1 MRCSRF
7 TGLLAAA
14 IVLAPALLRAQDD
27 DAWRKAQVAAAE
39 RSERIMASAMQRN
52 NLLGEYRVMMDAA
65 ARASPEDRAFNV
77 IFSQYLSWFQT
88 YVGDYPDAGISY
100 SIAQPAQK
108 EDAPSP
114 LSGGWTAEPATQAL
128 MPLVHGRQAVFFNE
142 AHNIPLTRTL
152 TVAMLPALRREGFDY
167 LAVET
172 LYDDDTHLASRG
184 YPTADSG
191 FYVNEPI
198 YGEMVRSAL
207 QLGFK
212 VVAYES
218 DKPGTPDA
226 RERAQAHNLY
236 ERIFRKDP
244 KARVVVNAGYAH
256 ILKSGHYLGGK
267 SMAEYFQS
275 ITGIEPLSIEQTMMI
290 PHPEPDSDH
299 PWYTAVVKS
308 RVPDVPFVFV
318 HPDGKAWSLRPGY
331 DVSVFFPPA
340 KMRRER
346 PTWLNLLGLR
356 KHVFVNGKR
365 LCDNTWPCLV
375 EALYAGEG
383 DDAVAADRILFEPP
397 PDPLPLHDRLR
408 SLRGAT
414 QAELYL
420 RPGDYRLR
428 VTEGDGLPQVKQTIH
443 VTDGTRAASTD
454 DR

>member
-1 MRCSRF
+1 MRSSRF
-7 TGLLAAA
+7 IVVLAAA
-14 IVLAPALLRAQDD
+14 CALLPGMPRAQVDT
-27 DAWRKAQVAAAE
+27 AWQRAQVAAAE
-39 RSERIMASAMQRN
+39 RSERIMATATRRK
-52 NLLGEYRVMMDAA
+52 NLLAEYRVMLDAA
-65 ARASPEDRAFNV
+65 AKASPEDRAFNV

-88 YVGDYPDAGISY
+88 YVGDYPDAAISY

-114 LSGGWTAEPATQAL
+114 LSGGWTAAPAMQAL

-172 LYDDDTHLASRG
+172 LYDDDTQLAARG

-207 QLGFK
+207 KLGFK

-218 DKPGTPDA
+218 DQPGSPDA

-236 ERIFRKDP
+236 QRIFRKDP

-256 ILKSGHYLGGK
+256 IQKSGRYLGGR

-275 ITGIEPLSIEQTMMI
+275 ITGIEPLAIEQTMMI
-290 PHPEPDSDH
+290 PHPDPPSDH
-299 PWYTAVVKS
+299 PWYTAVMRGK
-308 RVPDVPFVFV
+308 VPDVPFIFIDP
-318 HPDGKAWSLRPGY
+318 HGKPWSLRPGY
-331 DVSVFFPPA
+331 DVSVFYPPVR
-340 KMRRER
+340 MRRER
-346 PTWLNLLGLR
+346 PTWLDLLGLR
-356 KHVFVNGKR
+356 RHVFVSGR
-365 LCDNTWPCLV
+365 TLCDDTWPCLV
-375 EALYAGEG
+375 EALYADEG
-383 DDAVAADRILFEPP
+383 DDAVAADRVLFDPP
-397 PDPLPLHDRLR
+397 PNPPPLHDRLR

-420 RPGDYRLR
+420 RPGEYRLR
-428 VTEGDGLPQVKQTIH
+428 VTAGDGLPQVKQTIH
-443 VTDGTRAASTD
+443 VAGRATTAAAD
-454 DR
+454 QR